1 MTASLTG
8 TVIKISLLCN
18 SKNFTVNNK
27 SAIYLHSFKE
37 GLLLISTHCQA
48 FINLHKQLEQFIWW
62 KNDFIIIWSS
72 SNLKLQSRAT
82 RSSQVQI
89 LPFSYGFTFLK
100 RLFSIKLS
108 SSTIHFSIIFKR
120 YSGESIFVV
129 LKEPKE
135 SAGSKCRCQ
144 VQRFQV
150 SGSRDQVS

>member
-1 MTASLTG
+1 MKLQKCIAHESSKELMQNFEDLFYIVKQSSPCTFLICMTASLTG

-37 GLLLISTHCQA
+37 GLVLISTHCQA

-82 RSSQVQI
+82 R
-89 LPFSYGFTFLK
+89 
-100 RLFSIKLS
+100 LS
-108 SSTIHFSIIFKR
+108 
-120 YSGESIFVV
+120 
-129 LKEPKE
+129 
-135 SAGSKCRCQ
+135 
-144 VQRFQV
+144 
-150 SGSRDQVS
+150 